1 MFFYETQPCIFSA
14 NFYEWNS
21 VILEEKHLGCNM
33 FSKYMNY
40 TIVIVISALLAVGL
54 FTAGVSTWL
63 VFTLLM
69 VFTFAISMGYP
80 FYIIYKSRNL
90 KLIGRYLTNHK
101 SKPIFGY
108 AHALAHGTDEEIIHS
123 LNRILKSYAN
133 AEVQEVYKAN
143 LLFFKKDWRGLIEEA
158 KTMKDPAYKHF
169 YAGIGFAMT
178 SNTEKSSECLSK
190 LGTPWMSH
198 SLKAIIA
205 VKRNELSSFETESA
219 LATKHAVGMQRY
231 VVHYMLKRMA
241 GKLK

>member
-1 MFFYETQPCIFSA
+1 
-14 NFYEWNS
+14 
-21 VILEEKHLGCNM
+21 M
-33 FSKYMNY
+33 FSKYANY
-40 TIVIVISALLAVGL
+40 IIIIIASALLAVGL

-69 VFTFAISMGYP
+69 VFTFALSMGYP

-90 KLIGRYLTNHK
+90 KLIGRYLTNHQ

-108 AHALAHGTDEEIIHS
+108 AHALAHGTDEEIFHA

-143 LLFFKKDWRGLIEEA
+143 LLFFKKDWRGLIDMA
-158 KTMKDPAYKHF
+158 KTMGDPAYKHY
-169 YAGIGFAMT
+169 YAGIGYAMT
-178 SNTEKSSECLSK
+178 KNMEKSSDCLAR

-205 VKRNELSSFETESA
+205 LKQNNQDLFEAESA
-219 LATKHAVGMQRY
+219 FATKAAVGMQRY
-231 VVHYMLKRMA
+231 VIHHMLNRMA
-241 GKLK
+241 GKTFAANEI